1 MLYTVSLTG
10 SVNDDSIIEDLGDI
24 MDDFRSTVEN
34 LEILNND
41 LEDTVSEIS
50 ERLDSIDDKI
60 RDLCKLIYS
69 NTSSESRENKTI

>member
-24 MDDFRSTVEN
+24 MDDFRSAVEN

-60 RDLCKLIYS
+60 RDLCKAIYS
-69 NTSSESRENKTI
+69 NTSNECKDSNIT